1 VSVSSTPRPGRL
13 SPRDVVRL
21 GAYGLRARPLRVVLS
36 ALGIAIG
43 IAAMVAVVGTSTSS
57 RAQLNR
63 LLDSLGTNLL
73 TVAPGL
79 TLFGEE
85 ATLPDQSV
93 AMIGRIR
100 SVESATAIGL
110 LTDAKVYRTDRIPA
124 VQSGGIGAY
133 AVRTDLLDTVRGT
146 LRSGIWLN
154 EAIARYPA
162 VVLGAATADRLGIG
176 ALHREMQIWIGG
188 RWFTVIGI
196 LNPVPL
202 APELDLGALIGWPAA
217 QNYLGFGGDITTVYT
232 RTNPDAVGAVR
243 DLLARTANPA
253 QPNEVDVSRPSDAL
267 AAQAAADKT
276 FTALLL
282 GLGAVAL
289 LVGGIGV
296 ANTMVISV
304 LQRRSEIGLRRS
316 LGATREHIRTQFLT
330 ESLLLSLLGGGAGIV
345 LGSAVTAVY
354 ATAQG
359 WPTVVPT
366 WAVAGALAAALLIGG
381 VAGLY
386 PAIRAARVAPTEAL
400 AAT

>member
-1 VSVSSTPRPGRL
+1 VSVTAAPRPGRL
-13 SPRDVVRL
+13 SPPDVLRL
-21 GAYGLRARPLRVVLS
+21 AAYGLRARPLRVVLS

-73 TVAPGL
+73 TVGPGV

-85 ATLPDQSV
+85 ATLPDASV
-93 AMIGRIR
+93 AMIGRIGA
-100 SVESATAIGL
+100 VESVTTIGL
-110 LTDAKVYRTDRIPA
+110 LSDTKVYRTDRIPV
-124 VQSGGIGAY
+124 VQSGGIGTY
-133 AVRTDLLDTVRGT
+133 AVRTDLLATVRGT
-146 LRSGIWLN
+146 VRTGIWLN
-154 EAIARYPA
+154 AATARYPA

-176 ALHREMQIWIGG
+176 VLHRDMQIWLGG

-196 LNPVPL
+196 LAPVPL

-217 QNYLGFGGDITTVYT
+217 QRYLRFDGDITTVYT
-232 RTNPDAVGAVR
+232 RTDPGAVEAVR

-253 QPNEVDVSRPSDAL
+253 RPNEVDVSRPSDAL
-267 AAQAAADKT
+267 AAQAAANKT

-304 LQRRSEIGLRRS
+304 LERRAEIGLRRS
-316 LGATREHIRTQFLT
+316 LGATREHIRTQFLS
-330 ESLLLSLLGGGAGIV
+330 ESLLLSILGGGAGIA

-354 ATAQG
+354 ASVQS
-359 WPTVVPT
+359 WPTVVPA
-366 WAVAGALAAALLIGG
+366 WAVAGGLAAALMIGAA
-381 VAGLY
+381 AGLY
-386 PAIRAARVAPTEAL
+386 PAARAARVAPTEAL

>member
-1 VSVSSTPRPGRL
+1 MTTKPRPGRL
-13 SPRDVVRL
+13 SPPDVLRL
-21 GAYGLRARPLRVVLS
+21 AGYALRVRPLRVVLS

-43 IAAMVAVVGTSTSS
+43 IAAMVAVVGTSSSS

-73 TVAPGL
+73 TAGPGL
-79 TLFGEE
+79 TLFGQE
-85 ATLPDQSV
+85 ATLPDESV
-93 AMIGRIR
+93 AMIGRIA
-100 SVESATAIGL
+100 SVESVTAIGQL
-110 LTDAKVYRTDRIPA
+110 PDAKVYRTNKIPPP
-124 VQSGGIGAY
+124 QSGGIGTY
-133 AVRTDLLDTVRGT
+133 AVRADLLDTVGATTASGT
-146 LRSGIWLN
+146 WLN
-154 EAIARYPA
+154 PATAQYPA
-162 VVLGAATADRLGIG
+162 VVLGATTAERLGVD
-176 ALHREMQIWIGG
+176 AVNRDLQIWLGG

-202 APELDLGALIGWPAA
+202 AAELDLGALIGWQAA
-217 QNYLGFGGDITTVYT
+217 RRYLGFDGDITTVYT
-232 RTNPDAVGAVR
+232 RTDPDAVEAVR
-243 DLLARTANPA
+243 GLLARTANPA

-267 AAQAAADKT
+267 AAQAAADTT

-304 LQRRSEIGLRRS
+304 LERRAEIGLRRS
-316 LGATREHIRTQFLT
+316 LGATRQHIRTQFLT
-330 ESLLLSLLGGGAGIV
+330 ESLLLSVLGGGAGIA

-354 ATAQG
+354 ATLQN

-366 WAVAGALAAALLIGG
+366 WVVAGGLTATLIIGG
-381 VAGLY
+381 VASLY